1 MPIRTNRGRAAVY
14 RRIWGA
20 PLRSPKH
27 LIATVVVLVILITAV
42 GFLLPRVLP
51 KDPDRRE
58 PERQLAG
65 VSEQTETSRPEVT
78 ETRLTESPLTPK
90 SAPPAQ
96 AALVAAR
103 KWAQAWV
110 DHPRGTTQAKW
121 LAGMRPYTT
130 EEFLPQLK
138 TVDVRNIPATKVVGP
153 VRATDSPT
161 SPVEVSIPTAGPTL
175 LVPLIKRPGGWRVN
189 QCSEEER
196 AVRAGVLIGGC
207 LAMLFALVVSTVM
220 VVDVVSQSE
229 RAAAEGITPAS
240 CDAAIGPTQP
250 GNMQVGAD
258 AARKLDP
265 EQRRTVQQI
274 IAIGKKRK
282 LSPRAWQIAI
292 QAGMTESGLRNVDY
306 GDRDSLGIFQMRP
319 SMGWGTPEQV
329 TDPEY
334 AINKFYNVLQGV
346 PDWEKIR
353 PGDAAQ
359 AVERSAFPD
368 RYHQWEAM
376 AVYLVENLGNVTDA
390 SGCGE
395 GSGNL
400 LPPNPKA
407 AKAIEFA
414 LG

>member
-121 LAGMRPYTT
+121 LADMRPYTT

-153 VRATDSPT
+153 VRATDSTT
-161 SPVEVSIPTAGPTL
+161 SSVEVSIPTDGPTL
-175 LVPLIKRPGGWRVN
+175 LVTVIKRPDGWRVN
-189 QCSEEER
+189 QYSEEE
-196 AVRAGVLIGGC
+196 
-207 LAMLFALVVSTVM
+207 
-220 VVDVVSQSE
+220 
-229 RAAAEGITPAS
+229 
-240 CDAAIGPTQP
+240 
-250 GNMQVGAD
+250 
-258 AARKLDP
+258 
-265 EQRRTVQQI
+265 
-274 IAIGKKRK
+274 
-282 LSPRAWQIAI
+282 
-292 QAGMTESGLRNVDY
+292 
-306 GDRDSLGIFQMRP
+306 
-319 SMGWGTPEQV
+319 
-329 TDPEY
+329 
-334 AINKFYNVLQGV
+334 
-346 PDWEKIR
+346 
-353 PGDAAQ
+353 
-359 AVERSAFPD
+359 
-368 RYHQWEAM
+368 
-376 AVYLVENLGNVTDA
+376 
-390 SGCGE
+390 
-395 GSGNL
+395 
-400 LPPNPKA
+400 
-407 AKAIEFA
+407 
-414 LG
+414 